1 MGAACRGAPSLGNLL
16 ASSLRM
22 SFQGSIQEL
31 PVPDI
36 IQLVSVSGKTGMF
49 MLVRGSERGYI
60 FLRSGRIVHAEL
72 GGLTGEEAVYA
83 LAIWSTGDFQFTPG
97 KEVDTV
103 SIDKTNTSLLMEA
116 ARRLDE
122 WKVLA
127 RKIPGVDYVP
137 VLKGREVGEPVT
149 LSPPEWNLITRID
162 GIRTVEE
169 LARASDS
176 NSFDTAKVLYGL
188 VTSDL
193 IAMRPRDATPRAL
206 HAVATGGGAASHAG
220 AAGGSG
226 GGAPPAAR
234 PSGATASPASAGAGP
249 GPGPIPAPTPPLLG
263 DEKKILMILCTR
275 VKQEAETA
283 IGETNL
289 PGIDRPYKQALAE
302 IDRGRG
308 VEAVRDLIR
317 QTEKAIASIRGPAI
331 MKAFQDKMSLVMQP
345 KV

>member
-1 MGAACRGAPSLGNLL
+1 
-16 ASSLRM
+16 M

-49 MLVRGSERGYI
+49 MLVRGAERGLI
-60 FLRSGRIVHAEL
+60 FLKNGRIVHAEL

-83 LAIWSTGDFQFTPG
+83 LAIWSNGDFQFTPG
-97 KEVDTV
+97 KEVEAVT
-103 SIDKTNTSLLMEA
+103 IDKSNTSLLMEA

-127 RKIPGVDYVP
+127 RKVPGVDYVP
-137 VLKGREVGEPVT
+137 VLKPRDFDEPVT
-149 LSPPEWNLITRID
+149 LSPPEWNLMIRID
-162 GIRTVEE
+162 GVKTVEE
-169 LARASDS
+169 LARATSS
-176 NSFDTAKVLYGL
+176 NSFDTAKILYGM
-188 VTSDL
+188 VTADL
-193 IAMRPRDATPRAL
+193 IHLKPRE
-206 HAVATGGGAASHAG
+206 
-220 AAGGSG
+220 
-226 GGAPPAAR
+226 PAAR
-234 PSGATASPASAGAGP
+234 PA
-249 GPGPIPAPTPPLLG
+249 PAPVAPQPAAPPPRAAGSSQVSSAVLG

-283 IGETNL
+283 IGESNL

-317 QTEKAIASIRGPAI
+317 QTEKAISSIRGPAM

>member
-1 MGAACRGAPSLGNLL
+1 
-16 ASSLRM
+16 M
-22 SFQGSIQEL
+22 SFQGSISEL

-49 MLVRGSERGYI
+49 LLMRGAERGSIY
-60 FLRSGRIVHAEL
+60 LHNGRIVHAEL
-72 GGLTGEEAVYA
+72 GPLSGEEAVYA

-97 KEVDTV
+97 KESEKVT
-103 SIDKTNTSLLMEA
+103 IDKTNTSLLMEA

-127 RKIPGVDYVP
+127 RKIPGVDYIP
-137 VLKGREVGEPVT
+137 VLKPRELGEPVT
-149 LSPPEWNLITRID
+149 LSPPEWNLVIRID
-162 GIRTVEE
+162 GRKSVEE
-169 LARASDS
+169 LARATNS

-193 IAMRPRDATPRAL
+193 VDLRPN
-206 HAVATGGGAASHAG
+206 S
-220 AAGGSG
+220 
-226 GGAPPAAR
+226 AAR
-234 PSGATASPASAGAGP
+234 PSPPAAAPASPSAEAAHARPAAAPSAGAGA
-249 GPGPIPAPTPPLLG
+249 GVLG

-275 VKQEAETA
+275 VKQEAEGA
-283 IGETNL
+283 IGEANL

-317 QTEKAIASIRGPAI
+317 QTEKAISSIRGPAI
-331 MKAFQDKMSLVMQP
+331 MKAFQEKMSLVMQP

>member
-1 MGAACRGAPSLGNLL
+1 
-16 ASSLRM
+16 M

-49 MLVRGSERGYI
+49 MLVRGAERGYI
-60 FLRSGRIVHAEL
+60 YLRNGRIVHAEL
-72 GGLTGEEAVYA
+72 GGVTGEEAVYA

-97 KEVDTV
+97 KDTEIV

-127 RKIPGVDYVP
+127 RKVPDVDHVP
-137 VLKGREVGEPVT
+137 VLKPRNMGEPVT
-149 LSPPEWNLITRID
+149 LSPPEWNLVIRID
-162 GIRTVEE
+162 GRKSVEE
-169 LARASDS
+169 LSRATSS
-176 NSFDTAKVLYGL
+176 NSFETAKVLYGL

-193 IAMRPRDATPRAL
+193 VDMRPRDAHARAAAL
-206 HAVATGGGAASHAG
+206 AASPSPASSAS
-220 AAGGSG
+220 AAPPPPAP
-226 GGAPPAAR
+226 APPAGPAAVR
-234 PSGATASPASAGAGP
+234 PGGIPASS
-249 GPGPIPAPTPPLLG
+249 PPNSVLG

-275 VKQEAETA
+275 VKQEAEGA
-283 IGETNL
+283 IGEANL
-289 PGIDRPYKQALAE
+289 PGIDRPYKQAIAE
-302 IDRGRG
+302 IDKGRG

-317 QTEKAIASIRGPAI
+317 ATEKAISSIRGPAI
-331 MKAFQDKMSLVMQP
+331 MRAFQEKMSLVMQP

>member
-1 MGAACRGAPSLGNLL
+1 
-16 ASSLRM
+16 M
-22 SFQGSIQEL
+22 SFQGSISEL

-49 MLVRGSERGYI
+49 LLLRGSERGSIY
-60 FLRSGRIVHAEL
+60 LRNGKIVHAEID
-72 GGLTGEEAVYA
+72 GVTGEEAVYA

-97 KEVDTV
+97 KESETV
-103 SIDKTNTSLLMEA
+103 TIDKTNTSLLMEA

-127 RKIPGVDYVP
+127 RKIPGVDYIP
-137 VLKGREVGEPVT
+137 VLKPRDLGEPVT
-149 LSPPEWNLITRID
+149 LSPPEWNLVIRID
-162 GIRTVEE
+162 GRKTVEE
-169 LARASDS
+169 LARATSS

-193 IAMRPRDATPRAL
+193 VDMRP
-206 HAVATGGGAASHAG
+206 GN
-220 AAGGSG
+220 
-226 GGAPPAAR
+226 PAAR
-234 PSGATASPASAGAGP
+234 TPPSPAAAPLPPRESSAPRPMPSPAAPAGRAAA
-249 GPGPIPAPTPPLLG
+249 PAIG

-275 VKQEAETA
+275 VKQEAEGA
-283 IGETNL
+283 IGEANL
-289 PGIDRPYKQALAE
+289 PGIDRPYTQALAE

-317 QTEKAIASIRGPAI
+317 HTEKAIASIRGPAI
-331 MKAFQDKMSLVMQP
+331 MKAFQEKMSLVMQP

>member
-1 MGAACRGAPSLGNLL
+1 
-16 ASSLRM
+16 M

-36 IQLVSVSGKTGMF
+36 IQLVSVSGKTGVF
-49 MLVRGSERGYI
+49 MLVRGAERGYI
-60 FLRSGRIVHAEL
+60 FLKNGRIVHAEL
-72 GGLTGEEAVYA
+72 GALSGEEAVYA
-83 LAIWSTGDFQFTPG
+83 LAIWSSGDFQFTPG
-97 KEVDTV
+97 KEVETV
-103 SIDKTNTSLLMEA
+103 SIDRSNTSLLMEA

-127 RKIPGVDYVP
+127 RKIPGVDSVA
-137 VLKGREVGEPVT
+137 VLKPRDVGEPVT
-149 LSPPEWNLITRID
+149 LSPPEWNLVIRID
-162 GIRTVEE
+162 GQKTVEE
-169 LARASDS
+169 LARASNS
-176 NSFDTAKVLYGL
+176 NSFDTAKILYGL
-188 VTSDL
+188 ATADL
-193 IAMRPRDATPRAL
+193 IQLKPRET
-206 HAVATGGGAASHAG
+206 
-220 AAGGSG
+220 
-226 GGAPPAAR
+226 AAR
-234 PSGATASPASAGAGP
+234 PAPAPASSPAPPPPPARPGGPPSSAV
-249 GPGPIPAPTPPLLG
+249 LG

-283 IGETNL
+283 IGESNL

-317 QTEKAIASIRGPAI
+317 QTEKAISSIRGPAM

>member
-1 MGAACRGAPSLGNLL
+1 
-16 ASSLRM
+16 M
-22 SFQGSIQEL
+22 SFQGSISEL

-49 MLVRGSERGYI
+49 LLIRGSERGSIY
-60 FLRSGRIVHAEL
+60 LRNGRIVHAEID
-72 GGLTGEEAVYA
+72 GVSGEEAVYA

-97 KEVDTV
+97 KETETAT
-103 SIDKTNTSLLMEA
+103 IDKTNTSLLMEA

-127 RKIPGVDYVP
+127 RKIPGVDHIP
-137 VLKGREVGEPVT
+137 VLKPRELGEPVT
-149 LSPPEWNLITRID
+149 LSPPEWNLVIRID
-162 GIRTVEE
+162 GRRTVEE
-169 LARASDS
+169 LARATGS

-193 IAMRPRDATPRAL
+193 VDMRP
-206 HAVATGGGAASHAG
+206 GGAAKAAPSTPAG
-220 AAGGSG
+220 PAPAPAAAPEATPARSAAPPPPANLGRGGS
-226 GGAPPAAR
+226 PP
-234 PSGATASPASAGAGP
+234 
-249 GPGPIPAPTPPLLG
+249 LG

-275 VKQEAETA
+275 VKQEAEGA
-283 IGETNL
+283 IGEANL

-317 QTEKAIASIRGPAI
+317 HTEKAIASIRGPAI
-331 MKAFQDKMSLVMQP
+331 MRAFQEKMSLVMQP

>member
-1 MGAACRGAPSLGNLL
+1 
-16 ASSLRM
+16 M

-49 MLVRGSERGYI
+49 MLVRGSERGFIY
-60 FLRSGRIVHAEL
+60 LRNGRIVHAEL
-72 GGLTGEEAVYA
+72 GPLSGEEAVYA
-83 LAIWSTGDFQFTPG
+83 LAIWSTGDFQFSPG
-97 KEVDTV
+97 KEIESVT
-103 SIDKTNTSLLMEA
+103 IEKTNTSLLMEA

-127 RKIPGVDYVP
+127 RKIPGVEYVA
-137 VLKGREVGEPVT
+137 VLKAREMGEPIT
-149 LSPPEWNLITRID
+149 LSPPEWNLVMCID
-162 GIRTVEE
+162 GRRTVEE
-169 LARASDS
+169 LARASHS
-176 NSFDTAKVLYGL
+176 NSFDTAKILYGL
-188 VTSDL
+188 VAADL
-193 IAMRPRDATPRAL
+193 IEMRSRE
-206 HAVATGGGAASHAG
+206 AVARAAA
-220 AAGGSG
+220 AAPAPAGGSG
-226 GGAPPAAR
+226 FAPVPAPRGGP
-234 PSGATASPASAGAGP
+234 P
-249 GPGPIPAPTPPLLG
+249 GPGGLAGSVASSASAPAAGLLG

-283 IGETNL
+283 IGESNL
-289 PGIDRPYKQALAE
+289 PGLDRPYKQALAE

-317 QTEKAIASIRGPAI
+317 HTEKAISSIRGPAI

>member
-1 MGAACRGAPSLGNLL
+1 
-16 ASSLRM
+16 M
-22 SFQGSIQEL
+22 SFQGSISEL

-49 MLVRGSERGYI
+49 LLLRGAERGSIY
-60 FLRSGRIVHAEL
+60 LRNGRIVHAEVD
-72 GGLTGEEAVYA
+72 GVSGEEAVYA

-97 KEVDTV
+97 KESDTV

-127 RKIPGVDYVP
+127 RKIPGVDHIP
-137 VLKGREVGEPVT
+137 VLKPRDLGEPVT
-149 LSPPEWNLITRID
+149 LSPPEWNLVIRID
-162 GIRTVEE
+162 GRKTVEE
-169 LARASDS
+169 LARATSS

-193 IAMRPRDATPRAL
+193 VDMRPGGPSRAAAPAAPSTAASAPVSPRESSAPRPMPAAPPPAPAVPRA
-206 HAVATGGGAASHAG
+206 AA
-220 AAGGSG
+220 
-226 GGAPPAAR
+226 PA
-234 PSGATASPASAGAGP
+234 
-249 GPGPIPAPTPPLLG
+249 LG

-275 VKQEAETA
+275 VKQEAEGA
-283 IGETNL
+283 IGEANL

-317 QTEKAIASIRGPAI
+317 HTEKAIASIRGPAI
-331 MKAFQDKMSLVMQP
+331 MKAFQEKMSLVMQP

>member
-1 MGAACRGAPSLGNLL
+1 
-16 ASSLRM
+16 M
-22 SFQGSIQEL
+22 SFQGSISEL

-49 MLVRGSERGYI
+49 LLLRGSERGSIY
-60 FLRSGRIVHAEL
+60 LRNGRIVHAEVD
-72 GGLTGEEAVYA
+72 GVSGEEAVYA

-97 KEVDTV
+97 KESETV
-103 SIDKTNTSLLMEA
+103 TIDKTNTSLLMEA

-127 RKIPGVDYVP
+127 RKIPGVDHIP
-137 VLKGREVGEPVT
+137 VLKPRELGEPVT
-149 LSPPEWNLITRID
+149 LSPPEWNLVIRID
-162 GIRTVEE
+162 GRKTVEE
-169 LARASDS
+169 LARATSS

-193 IAMRPRDATPRAL
+193 VDMRAGNSAARTAPSAADAPVPPRDSSAPRPMP
-206 HAVATGGGAASHAG
+206 S
-220 AAGGSG
+220 
-226 GGAPPAAR
+226 PPAVSASSVPR
-234 PSGATASPASAGAGP
+234 PA
-249 GPGPIPAPTPPLLG
+249 APLG

-275 VKQEAETA
+275 VKQEAEGA
-283 IGETNL
+283 IGEANL

-317 QTEKAIASIRGPAI
+317 HTEKAIASIRGPAI
-331 MKAFQDKMSLVMQP
+331 MKAFQEKMSLVMQP

>member
-1 MGAACRGAPSLGNLL
+1 
-16 ASSLRM
+16 M
-22 SFQGSIQEL
+22 SVQGSIQEL

-49 MLVRGSERGYI
+49 MLVRGGERGYI
-60 FLRSGRIVHAEL
+60 YLKNGRIVHAEL
-72 GGLTGEEAVYA
+72 GNLRGEEAVYA
-83 LAIWSTGDFQFTPG
+83 LAIWSTGDFQFSPG
-97 KEVDTV
+97 KEIETAT
-103 SIDKTNTSLLMEA
+103 IEKTNTSLLMEA

-137 VLKGREVGEPVT
+137 LLKQREIGEPIT
-149 LSPPEWNLITRID
+149 LSPPEWNLITSID
-162 GIRTVEE
+162 GRRTVEE
-169 LARASDS
+169 LARAMGS

-188 VTSDL
+188 VTADL
-193 IAMRPRDATPRAL
+193 VEMRTREAVARIAAAAAPPRAEGVF
-206 HAVATGGGAASHAG
+206 AAAPSRAGFGAPAASGGTSVASVASVV
-220 AAGGSG
+220 AA
-226 GGAPPAAR
+226 PAV
-234 PSGATASPASAGAGP
+234 
-249 GPGPIPAPTPPLLG
+249 LG

-302 IDRGRG
+302 IDKGRG

-317 QTEKAIASIRGPAI
+317 HTEKAISSIRGPAI
-331 MKAFQDKMSLVMQP
+331 MKAFQEKMSLVMQP

>member
-1 MGAACRGAPSLGNLL
+1 
-16 ASSLRM
+16 M

-49 MLVRGSERGYI
+49 MLVRGPERGLIY
-60 FLRSGRIVHAEL
+60 LRNGRIVHAEL
-72 GGLTGEEAVYA
+72 GTLTGEEAVYA

-97 KEVDTV
+97 RETEFAT
-103 SIDKTNTSLLMEA
+103 IDRTNTSLLMEA

-137 VLKGREVGEPVT
+137 VLKGREMSEPVS
-149 LSPPEWNLITRID
+149 LSPPEWNLVIRID
-162 GIRTVEE
+162 GRKTVED
-169 LARASDS
+169 LARATAS
-176 NSFDTAKVLYGL
+176 NSFDTAKILYGL
-188 VTSDL
+188 VTADL
-193 IAMRPRDATPRAL
+193 AEMRPSE
-206 HAVATGGGAASHAG
+206 AAAPL
-220 AAGGSG
+220 AAG
-226 GGAPPAAR
+226 PAR
-234 PSGATASPASAGAGP
+234 PSASAATVSSPGLSSAAPAGVM
-249 GPGPIPAPTPPLLG
+249 G

-283 IGETNL
+283 IGESNL
-289 PGIDRPYKQALAE
+289 PGIDRPYKMALAE

-317 QTEKAIASIRGPAI
+317 QTEKAISSIRGPVI
-331 MKAFQDKMSLVMQP
+331 MKTFQEKMSLVMQP

>member
-1 MGAACRGAPSLGNLL
+1 M
-16 ASSLRM
+16 
-22 SFQGSIQEL
+22 QEL

-49 MLVRGSERGYI
+49 MLVRGAERGYI

-72 GGLTGEEAVYA
+72 GSLTGEEAVYA

-97 KEVDTV
+97 KEVDAVT
-103 SIDKTNTSLLMEA
+103 IDKTNTSLLMEA

-122 WKVLA
+122 WRVLA

-137 VLKGREVGEPVT
+137 VLKSRDVGEPVS

-162 GIRTVEE
+162 GVRTVEE
-169 LARASDS
+169 LARANGS

-188 VTSDL
+188 VTADL
-193 IAMRPRDATPRAL
+193 IAMRPRDAIPKTAHPFA
-206 HAVATGGGAASHAG
+206 ATA
-220 AAGGSG
+220 
-226 GGAPPAAR
+226 PAAPGTR
-234 PSGATASPASAGAGP
+234 PAMTAPGTVRVPGTAAGP
-249 GPGPIPAPTPPLLG
+249 GTPSTPPVLG

-283 IGETNL
+283 IGESNL

-317 QTEKAIASIRGPAI
+317 HTEKAIASIRGPAI

>member
-1 MGAACRGAPSLGNLL
+1 
-16 ASSLRM
+16 M

-49 MLVRGSERGYI
+49 MLVRGAERGYI
-60 FLRSGRIVHAEL
+60 YLRNGRIVHAEL
-72 GGLTGEEAVYA
+72 GGVTGEEAVYA

-97 KEVDTV
+97 KETETA

-127 RKIPGVDYVP
+127 RKVPDVDHVP
-137 VLKGREVGEPVT
+137 VLKPRDMGEPVT
-149 LSPPEWNLITRID
+149 LSPPEWNLVIRID
-162 GIRTVEE
+162 GRKSVEE
-169 LARASDS
+169 LSRATSS
-176 NSFDTAKVLYGL
+176 NSFETAKVLYGL

-193 IAMRPRDATPRAL
+193 VDMRPRDAHAKAAAL
-206 HAVATGGGAASHAG
+206 AAS
-220 AAGGSG
+220 
-226 GGAPPAAR
+226 P
-234 PSGATASPASAGAGP
+234 SPASASTSAPPPPPPAAVTTGTAP
-249 GPGPIPAPTPPLLG
+249 GTARPGSIPPPSPPNSVLG

-275 VKQEAETA
+275 VKQEAEGA
-283 IGETNL
+283 IGEANL
-289 PGIDRPYKQALAE
+289 PGIDRPYKQAIAE

-317 QTEKAIASIRGPAI
+317 ATEKAISSIRGPAI
-331 MKAFQDKMSLVMQP
+331 MRAFQEKMSLVMQP